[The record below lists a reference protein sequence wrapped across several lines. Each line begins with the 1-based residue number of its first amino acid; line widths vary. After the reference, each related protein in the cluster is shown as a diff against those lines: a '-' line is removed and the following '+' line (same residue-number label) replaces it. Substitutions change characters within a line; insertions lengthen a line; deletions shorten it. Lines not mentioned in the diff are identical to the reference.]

1 MKIEYETARSISE
14 ILDAKALEWETRAAK
29 MDDFQDK
36 DRKYSD
42 ASREWAAKQQQL
54 YRDQA
59 ETFRNLGRRL
69 VKEALDD

>member
-1 MKIEYETARSISE
+1 MKIDYETARIIAE
-14 ILDAKALEWETRAAK
+14 VLNIKAKEWDTLILK

-42 ASREWAAKQQQL
+42 ASREWAAKQQQI

-59 ETFRNLGRRL
+59 ETFRNLGKHL
-69 VKEALDD
+69 IKEALE